1 MKGVDLVDFMGG
13 MLGDMRD
20 RTEQGWQDVSAI
32 RAELE
37 KTRSGLEQTRQEFS
51 DYKAQQAV
59 EKHQQEL
66 KQAKIDKKNTRR
78 SWLQVIIPLVL
89 SPLITLFIEHF
100 QQVSVWFASLF
111 H

>member
-37 KTRSGLEQTRQEFS
+37 KTRTELEHTRRELS
-51 DYKAQQAV
+51 DYK
-59 EKHQQEL
+59 
-66 KQAKIDKKNTRR
+66 
-78 SWLQVIIPLVL
+78 
-89 SPLITLFIEHF
+89 F
-100 QQVSVWFASLF
+100 QQSERYQSDTVQHSAERASDNRRWKIAFAVSTFLAVAALIVSIVSLLK
-111 H
+111 

>member
-37 KTRSGLEQTRQEFS
+37 KTRTELE
-51 DYKAQQAV
+51 
-59 EKHQQEL
+59 H
-66 KQAKIDKKNTRR
+66 TRR
-78 SWLQVIIPLVL
+78 ELSEYKLQQSDRYENDSVQHAAERASDNRQWKTAFVVSTLLAVL
-89 SPLITLFIEHF
+89 ALA
-100 QQVSVWFASLF
+100 VSVVSLLK
-111 H
+111 